1 MPTKRKNRTTGS
13 SEGRPVRSLRSNSDT
28 AVSVPDLPVFVAS
41 NANDDDAPNQL
52 TAPVVS
58 TVRRLLIEDI
68 MTLPANLA
76 KPFVLCFNE
85 SAPNFQTLHNAM
97 SQQSS
102 RLPMLFFEAHRF
114 FQIRVTVDLNG
125 RVGNMVDGVLSR
137 PDFLHLM
144 FGNGNEQIS
153 FLLYPNDPLCRSAP
167 VTACSFTFLWRDF
180 FEHKLSLLLFGNVP
194 FRRQFYEALHNL
206 SAFDSRITLFRQ
218 LADEVRFDCSLSF
231 ELCHAYERVITQSA
245 KGNGKSDAGSFKSL
259 LDKGLTGDALT
270 ELELEVNTTICA
282 EVLLCYGSFCSWTD
296 SVLPDAVLDR
306 LVQRAFDL
314 VPHLINVIMYML
326 GTLQQENVKRKR
338 HLLVYYRRT
347 AFFELM
353 ALARLRNRQRFIW
366 WSVINTAIYYQA
378 DAQSLVSNVT
388 KLFGIT
394 CTFCTLMEKT
404 LPMTEEASFRLR
416 VLEALNDEVVDV
428 SFAPAAGV
436 DDPTPVRQRFK
447 FVIMV
452 FDNTQKNYPLK
463 WQRGGRTS
471 YFLKL
476 TSRMFWKVTQ
486 GPWKTLVVPQQHVP
500 LTYVEQVIPSAF
512 GMPPWEVF
520 DISTHLT
527 DLLVS
532 PHQLE
537 LPPNLLSPPATI
549 DFTGKRVCAHEQL
562 VFYAASCRS
571 LYRHLS
577 LAKEKAYEFRPSVM
591 SSSPTVALVSERL
604 SKCRGVGGLLRTSP
618 SFQQRM
624 VSVYRPS
631 TPKLELLVL
640 PVLKFDETTRLGMAN
655 VVVQLLKDACLLVA
669 SGNPDSA
676 MPDWVVPAD
685 IHERYLLVAG
695 DGLSHERWRSYKKEL
710 LDLQEKGM
718 KYAQHYL
725 VCSEV
730 IKALERCILV
740 PGDLHA
746 SLFHTL
752 GPIYTVFY
760 GAFIQPFQIALGW
773 KHIDWQKVERT
784 YQQSSILAL
793 SILVRVEVRL
803 MESFVNSLD
812 ETEVTGLC
820 TRHDDG
826 AFLIAFL
833 VTGFEKWI
841 VSKLENT
848 TDKWFRLVL
857 NFFVQSRDYRTVRES
872 IRNGDTV
879 MLEVL
884 HQRFTYIWCAVK
896 KPKCFENGLATTEE
910 LYAAVPFWVLQI
922 IRDNRTARLYDGK
935 DLYSGRPT
943 AHRAMDECMEI
954 VQHKYK
960 CMNFPG
966 NEDSFY
972 RHSFNMSFAHKAGT
986 FGYHQYSYRY
996 DVESVDDYN
1005 SGQSKG
1011 DCDKSD
1017 QGRKKKATVVPKRT
1031 MEKKL
1036 IDEILTLSGVM
1047 VEEAARELDPN
1058 RLWKVLPETTTV
1070 LVLDKR
1076 GSTSDTLEND
1086 DENEEGLANSGIA
1099 SDLEELRIR
1108 VRATRPD
1115 NIGRVEA
1122 SESMDHVDKVA
1133 LSTAMIDDAAD
1144 VVDAEVDEQGL
1155 ADDSG
1160 PGSNETE
1167 TVEAGIE
1174 ETATEEEVMV
1184 GKNSRKVKKVALSP
1198 LSTVDL
1204 HEMGRAKMMSMD
1216 LPARRYRRKMREERE
1231 RKALHQNLFEFMNG
1245 LTSETGMLMNELEDG
1260 SKSTELR
1267 SRFDI
1272 AKQLRNT

>member
-1 MPTKRKNRTTGS
+1 M
-13 SEGRPVRSLRSNSDT
+13 
-28 AVSVPDLPVFVAS
+28 
-41 NANDDDAPNQL
+41 
-52 TAPVVS
+52 
-58 TVRRLLIEDI
+58 
-68 MTLPANLA
+68 
-76 KPFVLCFNE
+76 
-85 SAPNFQTLHNAM
+85 
-97 SQQSS
+97 
-102 RLPMLFFEAHRF
+102 
-114 FQIRVTVDLNG
+114 
-125 RVGNMVDGVLSR
+125 
-137 PDFLHLM
+137 
-144 FGNGNEQIS
+144 
-153 FLLYPNDPLCRSAP
+153 
-167 VTACSFTFLWRDF
+167 
-180 FEHKLSLLLFGNVP
+180 
-194 FRRQFYEALHNL
+194 
-206 SAFDSRITLFRQ
+206 
-218 LADEVRFDCSLSF
+218 
-231 ELCHAYERVITQSA
+231 
-245 KGNGKSDAGSFKSL
+245 
-259 LDKGLTGDALT
+259 
-270 ELELEVNTTICA
+270 
-282 EVLLCYGSFCSWTD
+282 
-296 SVLPDAVLDR
+296 
-306 LVQRAFDL
+306 
-314 VPHLINVIMYML
+314 
-326 GTLQQENVKRKR
+326 
-338 HLLVYYRRT
+338 

-366 WSVINTAIYYQA
+366 WSVINTAIFYQA

-388 KLFGIT
+388 KLFGLT
-394 CTFCTLMEKT
+394 CTFGTLMDKT

-416 VLEALNDEVVDV
+416 VLEALNDEVVEV
-428 SFAPAAGV
+428 CFAPAEL
-436 DDPTPVRQRFK
+436 DNRTPVPQRFK

-463 WQRGGRTS
+463 WQRGGHTS

-476 TSRMFWKVTQ
+476 TSRMFWKLNQ
-486 GPWKTLVVPQQHVP
+486 GFWKTQVVPQQHVP
-500 LTYVEQVIPSAF
+500 LSYVEQVIPSAF

-520 DISTHLT
+520 DISTYLT

-549 DFTGKRVCAHEQL
+549 DFTGKRVCAHERL

-577 LAKEKAYEFRPSVM
+577 LANANAYEFRPSVM
-591 SSSPTVALVSERL
+591 SSSPTVASVSERL
-604 SKCRGVGGLLRTSP
+604 STCRGVGGLLRTSP

-631 TPKLELLVL
+631 TPKLALLVL

-669 SGNPDSA
+669 SGNPDPA

-685 IHERYLLVAG
+685 IDKRYLLVAG

-760 GAFIQPFQIALGW
+760 GAFIQPFQVALGW

-803 MESFVNSLD
+803 MESFVHSLN
-812 ETEVTGLC
+812 ETEVTGYV
-820 TRHDDG
+820 TQRDDG
-826 AFLIAFL
+826 ASLIAFL

-884 HQRFTYIWCAVK
+884 HQRFIYIWCAVK
-896 KPKCFENGLATTEE
+896 KPKCFENGLTTTEE
-910 LYAAVPFWVLQI
+910 LYANVPFWVLQI

-996 DVESVDDYN
+996 DVESMDDYN
-1005 SGQSKG
+1005 SGESKG
-1011 DCDKSD
+1011 DCDKAD

-1031 MEKKL
+1031 QEKKL
-1036 IDEILTLSGVM
+1036 IDEILTLSEVM
-1047 VEEAARELDPN
+1047 IEDGGARELDPN
-1058 RLWKVLPETTTV
+1058 RIWKVLSQTTT
-1070 LVLDKR
+1070 VLDKR
-1076 GSTSDTLEND
+1076 GSTPDRMEND

-1099 SDLEELRIR
+1099 SDLEELRTR

-1115 NIGRVEA
+1115 NQGRVEV
-1122 SESMDHVDKVA
+1122 SESLDHVDNVA
-1133 LSTAMIDDAAD
+1133 LSTGMIDDEAD
-1144 VVDAEVDEQGL
+1144 VVDVEVDEQGL
-1155 ADDSG
+1155 ADNSG
-1160 PGSNETE
+1160 PGSDETE
-1167 TVEAGIE
+1167 TVETGVE
-1174 ETATEEEVMV
+1174 QDTSTEEEVMV
-1184 GKNSRKVKKVALSP
+1184 GKNARKVKKVALSP
-1198 LSTVDL
+1198 LATVDL
-1204 HEMGRAKMMSMD
+1204 HEVGRAKMISMD

-1231 RKALHQNLFEFMNG
+1231 RKALHQNLYEFMNG
-1245 LTSETGMLMNELEDG
+1245 LTSETGTLMNELEDG
-1260 SKSTELR
+1260 SKSRELR
-1267 SRFDI
+1267 GRFDI